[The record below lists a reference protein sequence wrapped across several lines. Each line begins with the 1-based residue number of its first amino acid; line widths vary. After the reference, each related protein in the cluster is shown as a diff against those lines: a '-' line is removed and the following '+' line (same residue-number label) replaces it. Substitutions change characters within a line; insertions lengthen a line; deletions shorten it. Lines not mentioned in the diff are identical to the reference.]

1 MKKIAVLTYNQ
12 PHRKTY
18 DTICLLKA
26 KGYENVVVYAQEMTY
41 DIFCG

>member
-18 DTICLLKA
+18 DTICLLMA
-26 KGYENVVVYAQEMTY
+26 KGKVSFDKT
-41 DIFCG
+41 